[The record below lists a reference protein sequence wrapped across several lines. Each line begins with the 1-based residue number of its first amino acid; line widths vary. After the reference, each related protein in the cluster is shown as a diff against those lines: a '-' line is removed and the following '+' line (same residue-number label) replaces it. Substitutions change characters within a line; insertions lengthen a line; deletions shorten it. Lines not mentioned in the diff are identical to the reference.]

1 MHTFISQQHSKCRSH
16 ILFVTSAIAM
26 MSVGLLPERTN
37 RGEHES
43 GQASVEYALVLLGAA
58 VVASLLIAWAS
69 KTKLID
75 DLFSH
80 VMGLIKGKAA

>member
-1 MHTFISQQHSKCRSH
+1 MHTYASQSASKCRARALL
-16 ILFVTSAIAM
+16 ITRALVLISA
-26 MSVGLLPERTN
+26 GLIPERPK
-37 RGEHES
+37 RGES

>member
-1 MHTFISQQHSKCRSH
+1 MHTFVYRCRSQAA
-16 ILFVTSAIAM
+16 FVASTVLLISA
-26 MSVGLLPERTN
+26 GLTPVRS
-37 RGEHES
+37 RKADSES

-75 DLFSH
+75 DLFEH
-80 VMGLIKGKAA
+80 VMNLIKGKAA